1 MEPGAVMSLQEGV
14 EEAYVLFWPPDAA
27 SFEEAMSSLAV
38 VIMKRVGGLLLAV
51 PVGFIPLEEL
61 QGAATTEEDSLIG
74 PFTTL
79 SVPAVHMEEG
89 GPTPYGSDIEVQVV
103 DFADRVTHGLVKFS
117 DAQVAEELVVGFTDE
132 SAVVPD
138 PTTLL
143 RYAMEWA
150 AASAAQR
157 ANFYSADEGAPEGQ
171 PPKQAA
177 KAKAAKAK
185 RPSTAQVTAEHIS
198 RMASLLPAMAAQLT
212 ELQQNQISLQQQM
225 DLQAGQPQPRPSQM
239 PVSMSPQQFAG
250 IVGAPPKT
258 KGLALSHPPPPPPS
272 KRVGLQLDSPLTVQE
287 QAEEGVPEVDMSPL
301 ALAMLEQSR
310 ALTAIMAH
318 LAQGDPLLDT
328 HASGTSTSS
337 RGAQGREKLQRE
349 LSDRTGSF
357 FLTVMQNMFK
367 RMKPASSV
375 PKTIE
380 ELASTDLS
388 MVHYLERFGGYGN
401 VRDMGICQYALSF
414 VVDLALKGDLQ
425 GLREHLALLVVA
437 IEQYAQDGKWDLGF
451 MLTLLEDPPPQMW
464 SYRNPVG
471 AQTGRLRAF
480 APLCPQRWATIQL
493 AYLKEIDFI
502 HNRRQETTKKEAP
515 HQPSQPGPKRKGNS
529 KGKASLASTEE
540 A

>member
-1 MEPGAVMSLQEGV
+1 
-14 EEAYVLFWPPDAA
+14 
-27 SFEEAMSSLAV
+27 
-38 VIMKRVGGLLLAV
+38 
-51 PVGFIPLEEL
+51 
-61 QGAATTEEDSLIG
+61 
-74 PFTTL
+74 
-79 SVPAVHMEEG
+79 
-89 GPTPYGSDIEVQVV
+89 
-103 DFADRVTHGLVKFS
+103 
-117 DAQVAEELVVGFTDE
+117 
-132 SAVVPD
+132 
-138 PTTLL
+138 
-143 RYAMEWA
+143 MEWA
-150 AASAAQR
+150 AASVPAQR

-258 KGLALSHPPPPPPS
+258 KGLALSHPPPPPS

-380 ELASTDLS
+380 ELASTDPVNGPLS
-388 MVHYLERFGGYGN
+388 RAFWRIRQCARHGHLPICTQLCGGPSSQGRSSGPQRASGSVGGGDRAVCSGREVGLRFHADAAGRPTAPD
-401 VRDMGICQYALSF
+401 VELSEPCWSSDREAAGICSALPA
-414 VVDLALKGDLQ
+414 ALGHYSAGLPEGDRFHPQ
-425 GLREHLALLVVA
+425 QAAGDNKEGGTTPAFSAWAKEERE
-437 IEQYAQDGKWDLGF
+437 
-451 MLTLLEDPPPQMW
+451 
-464 SYRNPVG
+464 
-471 AQTGRLRAF
+471 
-480 APLCPQRWATIQL
+480 
-493 AYLKEIDFI
+493 LK
-502 HNRRQETTKKEAP
+502 RQ
-515 HQPSQPGPKRKGNS
+515 SQPCLHRGGLSATLP
-529 KGKASLASTEE
+529 KASSDPLPGSTMSVRPSGTAIFGRGSATDPRGISASGGFDSGKLEE
-540 A
+540 DYGEKIQGPFAVITKMSLGPLMHGSKLW